1 MAKRRRWRWDAD
13 AVRGL
18 RRHLAVTQEELAAE
32 LGVRQQTVSEWE
44 TGAYQPGGA
53 SERVLTMVAEQAG
66 FVWDAGEA
74 GGAAAADERGQPYD
88 GTLEGGGS
96 KLDGS
101 AADSGPG
108 GETREAG
115 SGDDEGGRPGEG
127 GG

>member
-1 MAKRRRWRWDAD
+1 MVKRGRLRWDAG

-44 TGAYQPGGA
+44 TGAYQPRGA

-66 FVWDAGEA
+66 FVWDVGDA
-74 GGAAAADERGQPYD
+74 
-88 GTLEGGGS
+88 
-96 KLDGS
+96 
-101 AADSGPG
+101 G

-115 SGDDEGGRPGEG
+115 GGTAPADHDRPEAGSSKLDGGARGGARDAGAADDERGHPGDG

>member
-44 TGAYQPGGA
+44 TGAYQPRGA

-66 FVWDAGEA
+66 FVWDVGQAGGETAPAGEA
-74 GGAAAADERGQPYD
+74 
-88 GTLEGGGS
+88 TLEAGRS
-96 KLDGS
+96 KLNGS
-101 AADSGPG
+101 VRDEMG
-108 GETREAG
+108 GETREARPA
-115 SGDDEGGRPGEG
+115 DDRRGRPGEG
-127 GG
+127 RA